1 MKSILLITNRCPYPP
16 TKGDK
21 LTYWNLIRFFK
32 SHHYRV
38 HLGTFIDDP
47 DDLQYQDV
55 LQQECASC
63 FCPQIHTTTRKA
75 MAMHGLLTGL
85 PLSIAFYHHPAMQQW
100 IDRTIDQGVD
110 AVIAGSSAV
119 ARYIVRNRTYPLRV
133 IGYLDIDS
141 DKWNQYALKSS
152 FPMSWIY
159 RREGKL
165 LFDWEQ
171 KIAAACDIGYF
182 VTQAETADFRARAPE
197 VADRVATISNGVDS
211 DYFDPAVELDSPY
224 PKHLLPLCFTGAM
237 DYKPNIEAVTDF
249 VKHIFPLILQ
259 KHPRAAF
266 WIVGSKPS
274 PEVQRLA
281 DDNQIF
287 VTGRVPDVRPYLK
300 YAKVVVSPIRIA
312 RGLQNKVLEGMAME
326 KTVVGTPE
334 CLHGIHATP
343 EKQLLQGASPI
354 EFAEQCG
361 RVLDGLNLGKAARQC
376 VLEGYSWHACLSP
389 LRSWIEEGIDRSNLP

>member
-16 TKGDK
+16 NKGDK
-21 LTYWNLIRFFK
+21 IAYWNLIRFFK
-32 SHHYRV
+32 MNGYGV

-47 DDLQYQDV
+47 DDRQYRAV
-55 LQQECASC
+55 LQQECASY
-63 FCPQIHTTTRKA
+63 FCPQIDPTARKA

-85 PLSIAFYHHPAMQQW
+85 PLSVAFYRHPAMQHW

-119 ARYIVRNRTYPLRV
+119 ARYIVHNRPYPLRV

-141 DKWNQYALKSS
+141 DKWNQYSLKSR

-182 VTQAETADFRARAPE
+182 VTQAETADFRARAPK
-197 VADRVATISNGVDS
+197 VANRVATISNGVDS
-211 DYFDPAVELDSPY
+211 DYFDPAIELDSPY
-224 PKHLLPLCFTGAM
+224 PKDLLPLCFTGAM
-237 DYKPNIEAVTDF
+237 DYKPNIDAVIDF
-249 VKHIFPLILQ
+249 VKNIFPLILR

-266 WIVGSKPS
+266 WIVGSKPA

-281 DDNQIF
+281 VDNQIF

-300 YAKVVVSPIRIA
+300 HAKVVVSPIRIA

-343 EKQLLQGASPI
+343 DKQLLLGANAR
-354 EFAEQCG
+354 EFAEQCCL
-361 RVLDGLNLGKAARQC
+361 VLEGLDLGKAARQC
-376 VLEGYSWHACLSP
+376 VLDGYSWYASLSP
-389 LRSWIEEGIDRSNLP
+389 LRRWIEEGIDRSNLP

>member
-32 SHHYRV
+32 SHGYGV

-47 DDLQYQDV
+47 DDLQYREI
-55 LQQECASC
+55 LQQECSSC
-63 FCPQIHTTTRKA
+63 FCPEIDPTTRKA

-85 PLSIAFYHHPAMQQW
+85 PLSVAFFRHPAMQQW
-100 IDRTIDQGVD
+100 IDHTIDEGVD

-119 ARYIVRNRTYPLRV
+119 ARYIVQNRSYPLRV

-171 KIAAACDIGYF
+171 KIAAECDIGYF
-182 VTQAETADFRARAPE
+182 VTQVETADFRARAPE
-197 VADRVATISNGVDS
+197 VADRVATIANGVDS
-211 DYFDPAVELDSPY
+211 DYFDPSVELANPY
-224 PKHLLPLCFTGAM
+224 PDTQLPLCFTGAM
-237 DYKPNIEAVTDF
+237 DYKPNIEAVVDF
-249 VKHIFPLILQ
+249 VKNIFPRILQ
-259 KHPRAAF
+259 RHPRAAF

-281 DDNQIF
+281 IDNQIV

-300 YAKVVVSPIRIA
+300 YAKVVVSPIRMG
-312 RGLQNKVLEGMAME
+312 RGVQNKVLEGMAMA
-326 KTVVGTPE
+326 KTVVGTSE
-334 CLHGIHATP
+334 CLRGIHATS
-343 EKQLLQGASPI
+343 EKHLLLATNS
-354 EFAEQCG
+354 EAFAEQCG
-361 RVLDGLNLGKAARQC
+361 RVLNGLDLGNAARQC
-376 VLEGYSWHACLSP
+376 VLERYSWHASLSQ
-389 LRSWIEEGIDRSNLP
+389 LKRWIENGIDRSNLP